1 MCVLVAMTFMFLD
14 SILYSQPNKKE
25 EKKMKKIRIG
35 LIGAGWMGKAHSSA
49 FADAEMLFG
58 PDYGVASFEI
68 VADSN
73 EEAAKAAQKKIGFKR
88 ITMDWNEVVTDPDV
102 DLVDIATPNAFHYTV
117 AKAALEN
124 GKNVYC
130 EKPLSISAA
139 ESEELAVL
147 AAKKGVINYVGFN
160 NTMNPANAYV
170 RELVRSNAL
179 GEIMRFTGT
188 YDQDQLL
195 DENLPI
201 TWRHINKL
209 AGCGALGDLGSHLL
223 SISQFIMGDITAVN
237 AVAKTVFSKR
247 PKELGTTEMADVEN
261 EDIMTFM
268 AEYANGA
275 IGQIACSRVATG
287 RKNYLCYEIQGTK
300 GSVRYDLERMGE
312 VQVYFHSD
320 DERDR
325 GFRTV
330 LLNPKMKGY
339 SAFQPAGGIS
349 IAYNDMKILE
359 VHTLFDAI
367 TNGAEYTTDFE
378 FGYKIDRTV
387 SAVIESSKSRQ
398 WIQVR

>member
-1 MCVLVAMTFMFLD
+1 M
-14 SILYSQPNKKE
+14 KE
-25 EKKMKKIRIG
+25 IKIG
-35 LIGAGWMGKAHSSA
+35 LVGAGWMGKAHSSA
-49 FADAEMLFG
+49 LADAQMLFG

-68 VADSN
+68 VADAN
-73 EEAAKAAQKKIGFKR
+73 EESAKIAQHKIGFKR
-88 ITMDWNEVVTDPDV
+88 MSTNWKDVVTDPNV
-102 DLVDIATPNAFHYTV
+102 DLVDIATPNAFHYVV

-130 EKPLSISAA
+130 EKPLSISAE
-139 ESEELAVL
+139 ESKELAEL
-147 AAKKGVINYVGFN
+147 AAKKGVINYVGYN

-170 RELVRSNAL
+170 RELVQSGKL
-179 GEIMRFTGT
+179 GKIMRFTGT

-195 DENLPI
+195 DESLPI

-223 SISQFIMGDITAVN
+223 SISQFIMGDISAVN
-237 AVAKTVFSKR
+237 AMTTTVFPKR
-247 PKELGTTEMADVEN
+247 PKSAGSSEMADVEN
-261 EDIMTFM
+261 EDIITFM

-275 IGQIACSRVATG
+275 VGTVAASRVATG

-312 VQVYFHSD
+312 VQVYFQSD
-320 DERDR
+320 DECDR

-359 VHTLFDAI
+359 VHELFAAL
-367 TNGAEYTTDFE
+367 THNEPYACNFE

-387 SAVIESSKSRQ
+387 AAVLDSAKKRAWVEVK
-398 WIQVR
+398 

>member
-1 MCVLVAMTFMFLD
+1 MTM
-14 SILYSQPNKKE
+14 KE
-25 EKKMKKIRIG
+25 IHIG
-35 LIGAGWMGKAHSSA
+35 LVGSGWMGKAHSSA
-49 FADAEMLFG
+49 LTDAQMLFG
-58 PDYGVASFEI
+58 PEYGVAVFEI

-73 EEAAKAAQKKIGFKR
+73 MEAAKSAQNKIGFKR
-88 ITMDWNEVVTDPDV
+88 VSGDWHDVVTDPAV
-102 DLVDIATPNAFHYTV
+102 DLVDIATPNAFHYAV

-130 EKPLSISAA
+130 EKPLSISAE
-139 ESEELAVL
+139 ESKELAEL
-147 AAKKGVINYVGFN
+147 AAKKGVVNYVGYN

-170 RELVRSNAL
+170 RELVQSGAL
-179 GEIMRFTGT
+179 GKIMRFIGT

-195 DENLPI
+195 DESLPI

-237 AVAKTVFSKR
+237 AMSTLVFPKR
-247 PKELGTTEMADVEN
+247 PKAPGSTEMADVEN

-275 IGQIACSRVATG
+275 VGSIACSRVATG

-312 VQVYFHSD
+312 VQVYFQSD

-330 LLNPKMKGY
+330 LLNPKHKGY

-349 IAYNDMKILE
+349 IAYNDMKVLE
-359 VHTLFDAI
+359 VHELFSAL
-367 TNGAEYTTDFE
+367 TQGTPYNCNFE

-387 SAVIESSKSRQ
+387 AAVLESAKKRAWVNVK
-398 WIQVR
+398 